1 MDSRFPRVTEDKQ
14 KYALTK
20 LNIIFMV
27 SNLQI
32 PFNNCKSSNSHKSE
46 ETYKSLAAGRGLLIN
61 DWRLRYQMAFGLT
74 ALSEREDK
82 KDTAP
87 FMFVGFC
94 HSFSLNYTTGLHLV
108 AIFSF

>member
-32 PFNNCKSSNSHKSE
+32 PFNKSSNSHKSE
-46 ETYKSLAAGRGLLIN
+46 KRLIN
-61 DWRLRYQMAFGLT
+61 LWLLEEV
-74 ALSEREDK
+74 S
-82 KDTAP
+82 
-87 FMFVGFC
+87 
-94 HSFSLNYTTGLHLV
+94 
-108 AIFSF
+108 

>member
-46 ETYKSLAAGRGLLIN
+46 KRLIN
-61 DWRLRYQMAFGLT
+61 LWLLEEV
-74 ALSEREDK
+74 S
-82 KDTAP
+82 
-87 FMFVGFC
+87 
-94 HSFSLNYTTGLHLV
+94 
-108 AIFSF
+108 